1 MEPGNMSGTK
11 QQHFFSSLP
20 PHMTDFK
27 TLSLKFFTNT
37 SIMTAS
43 KLLCFTFLLICSPD
57 LVAQNVPASVIKEVE
72 QAETKMFQNMNFSH
86 ATEYFKT
93 DVSNDFFTIN
103 ADGVSANKEES
114 LADTARLKMVEM
126 GTVKILDRKIRVY
139 GNVGIT
145 NGRAQASF
153 NGTMVAEFL
162 YTTIFVKENGKWMY
176 TSWQGTLSN
185 NSPKMPA
192 MPQQ

>member
-1 MEPGNMSGTK
+1 
-11 QQHFFSSLP
+11 
-20 PHMTDFK
+20 MT
-27 TLSLKFFTNT
+27 T
-37 SIMTAS
+37 S
-43 KLLCFTFLLICSPD
+43 KLFSFAFLLICSLD
-57 LVAQNVPASVIKEVE
+57 LVAQNAPTAVIKEIE

-86 ATEYFKT
+86 AKDYFKT

-126 GTVKILDRKIRVY
+126 GTLKVLDRKIRVY

-145 NGRAQASF
+145 NGRAQAYF
-153 NGTMVAEFL
+153 NGTLVAEFL

-176 TSWQGTLSN
+176 TSWQGTLSK
-185 NSPKMPA
+185 NSPKIPA